1 MSCKCKKCGASFT
14 SKLALAF
21 YAFFSLCCAK
31 SFAQDCNY
39 RLSIE
44 VLDLHDGSPLMN
56 ALVMINELDIGG
68 TTDYDGSLVFEDNNP
83 SPAET
88 TKNSL
93 LSIIL
98 EILLNPFPLYKFS
111 Q

>member
-14 SKLALAF
+14 SKLALAI

-44 VLDLHDGSPLMN
+44 VSDLHDGSPLMD
-56 ALVMINELDIGG
+56 AFVMINELDIGG
-68 TTDYDGSLVFEDNNP
+68 TTDFDGNLVFENLCPKKYSN
-83 SPAET
+83 
-88 TKNSL
+88 
-93 LSIIL
+93 IIGF
-98 EILLNPFPLYKFS
+98 ICQSNKGCKY
-111 Q
+111 

>member
-56 ALVMINELDIGG
+56 AYVMINELDIGG
-68 TTDYDGSLVFEDNNP
+68 TTRV
-83 SPAET
+83 
-88 TKNSL
+88 
-93 LSIIL
+93 
-98 EILLNPFPLYKFS
+98 
-111 Q
+111 